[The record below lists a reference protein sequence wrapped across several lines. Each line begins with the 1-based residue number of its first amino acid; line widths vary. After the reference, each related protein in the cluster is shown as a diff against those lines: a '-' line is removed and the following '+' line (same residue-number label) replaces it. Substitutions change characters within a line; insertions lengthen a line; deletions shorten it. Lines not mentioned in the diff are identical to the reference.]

1 MKPALS
7 SGQMKTKK
15 IYITGMYCVNCEKL
29 LSAEFRKVRGVED
42 VRVSCKDNAA
52 EIRYRE
58 KEPEFSELKKVAGKF
73 GYNVYE
79 DKRAIFTDPKRIK
92 WKEWSEAVL
101 ILIGIVLLYGIFRE
115 LGIVDKISFDRSH
128 ITYGIS
134 FLIGLTASVS
144 SCLAVVGSVV
154 IAFVEKYKCTGGGFF
169 SCAVK
174 PNVLFHA
181 GRLATFFSLGG
192 VLGMIGGEMNISG
205 NLISMY
211 TMIIAVIMAWLGL
224 SILGI
229 LPSVSALGLRMPQ
242 KLTGNWEKL
251 KESEHALAPLFL
263 GGLSFFLPCGF
274 TQSMQV
280 FALASGSFFIGGL
293 NLFIFALGTLPVLLI
308 LGIAASWTK
317 SRKVAIMQKVAGFLI
332 LIFAFSMFNSGFALK
347 GVKNNVFAAGK
358 EAGESVEKSEDSV
371 SQVEQV
377 VEMHVTYRGFQPNI
391 IKVKKGIPVTWR
403 ILGDQVTRCTDR
415 IIVPSLNIT
424 KAINSGE
431 NIVKF
436 TPPATAGKIPFS
448 CWMGMV
454 RGKFIVE

>member
-1 MKPALS
+1 MKNCQVTKA
-7 SGQMKTKK
+7 KTKK
-15 IYITGMYCVNCEKL
+15 IYITGMYCVNCETL
-29 LSAEFRKVRGVED
+29 LSAEFRKVCGVAD
-42 VRVSCKDNAA
+42 VRVSCKEKAA
-52 EIRYRE
+52 EISYRE

-79 DKRAIFTDPKRIK
+79 DDKGIVNKPKTIH
-92 WKEWSEAVL
+92 WKEWSAAVF
-101 ILIGIVLLYGIFRE
+101 ILTGILLLYGIFRE
-115 LGIVDKISFDRSH
+115 LGITDKIDFNRSS

-154 IAFVEKYKCTGGGFF
+154 IAFGEKYKCGGGSFF

-174 PNVLFHA
+174 PNLLFHA
-181 GRLATFFSLGG
+181 GRLAAFFSLGG

-205 NLISMY
+205 NLISVY
-211 TMIIAVIMAWLGL
+211 TIMVAVIMAWLGL

-229 LPSVSALGLRMPQ
+229 LPSVSALGLRMPK

-263 GGLSFFLPCGF
+263 GSLSFFLPCGF

-293 NLFIFALGTLPVLLI
+293 NLLIFALGTLPVLLI

-317 SRKVAIMQKVAGFLI
+317 SRKVVVMQKVAGFLI

-358 EAGESVEKSEDSV
+358 NVKESMDNSEDSNDHA
-371 SQVEQV
+371 EQI

-391 IKVKKGIPVTWR
+391 IKVKKGIPVTWK
-403 ILGDQVTRCTDR
+403 ILGDQVTGCTNR

-431 NIVKF
+431 NIIQF
-436 TPPATAGKIPFS
+436 TPPATEGEIPFS

-454 RGKFIVE
+454 RGKFVIE